1 MAFEAGLDLVEV
13 APTERPPVCR
23 IMDYGKFKY
32 GQKKKKQK
40 HHEQKLKEVRLHPKI
55 GDNDRDRLMRRAAEF
70 LDNGDKVQLTMIFRG
85 RERFHQDLGQSV
97 FNAII
102 QKLGDNIKVERP
114 VRNEGRRMTMVLA
127 PGLKKPGGAPV
138 SHKPAGPP
146 KPRLPETAAVRPQPP
161 EVAVAQPVEPL
172 PPVS

>member
-1 MAFEAGLDLVEV
+1 
-13 APTERPPVCR
+13 
-23 IMDYGKFKY
+23 
-32 GQKKKKQK
+32 
-40 HHEQKLKEVRLHPKI
+40 
-55 GDNDRDRLMRRAAEF
+55 MRRAAEF
-70 LDNGDKVQLTMIFRG
+70 LESGDKVQLTMIFRG

-97 FNAII
+97 FTAII

-138 SHKPAGPP
+138 SNKPAGPP
-146 KPRLPETAAVRPQPP
+146 KPRPAKTEAVKPPPPEAAPPQPD
-161 EVAVAQPVEPL
+161 ESL